1 MWLFLLSL
9 VFSCCVF
16 VTSRAHSTQP
26 IEVTALDA
34 LSRGMSTT
42 LDRLTMKSMEWVA
55 HSVNVPIGNNQ
66 TIHLLD
72 FPGEGNKD
80 SPPIV
85 LLHGISSCAADY
97 YPMIRLM
104 QKFCSRVIALD
115 LPGHGRSA
123 ADPDITLDKLESLMV
138 NSLTTTLKHL
148 GVGRFTLLGNSLGGF
163 VACKYAARY
172 SRNLHALVLISP
184 AGAPMDPE
192 KLQELQSL
200 FNIKTLGEATSF
212 LDSVFGQHNRL
223 PFGLRQIV
231 GWACRERTRRPVVR
245 RILQEATVSNRL
257 LESEAARIQCPILL
271 IWGQKEEVFAVNQL
285 NWFQKHL
292 PTKLLSVI
300 RPKDVGHIPH
310 LDAEIV
316 SESIETFLSGV
327 LK

>member
-1 MWLFLLSL
+1 MWLFLFSL
-9 VFSCCVF
+9 FFSCCF
-16 VTSRAHSTQP
+16 SLETQAASP
-26 IEVTALDA
+26 KQALPVLDV

-55 HSVNVPIGNNQ
+55 HSVSVPIGNNQ

-72 FPGEGNKD
+72 FPGDGNKD

-123 ADPDITLDKLESLMV
+123 ADPNITLDKLERLMV
-138 NSLTTTLKHL
+138 SSLSTTLKHL
-148 GVGRFTLLGNSLGGF
+148 GVGRFILLGNSLGGF
-163 VACKYAARY
+163 IACKYAARY
-172 SRNLHALVLISP
+172 SRNLQALVLISP

-200 FNIKTLGEATSF
+200 FNIKTLGDATSF

-223 PFGLRQIV
+223 PFGLRTMV

-292 PTKLLSVI
+292 PAKLLSVI

-310 LDAEIV
+310 LDAKIV